1 MNIKN
6 LSFLLVSCS
15 FLSACLGGSGY
26 MIGNW
31 TSNKTVTLE
40 DYENLTLPRD
50 SSELGQL
57 TRQNLKELVGEYE
70 VVYSKGNM
78 VYSIDRV
85 SFHVTDNKAYGLTYM
100 NKRTIPSYKVEFSSC
115 SATPEDAD
123 QSESLDIRY
132 IGQPNIKCYSMN
144 REFSRMQ
151 LGRTTPQTVAKFQ
164 REGMFTALI
173 AETFGDDKYIP
184 VTAPYVMKITIW
196 GDAGS
201 APILG
206 LRKIQ

>member
-1 MNIKN
+1 MNTKN

-85 SFHVTDNKAYGLTYM
+85 SFHVTDNKAYVLTYM

-115 SATPEDAD
+115 SSTPEDA
-123 QSESLDIRY
+123 E
-132 IGQPNIKCYSMN
+132 CYSMN

-173 AETFGDDKYIP
+173 AEAFGDKYIP